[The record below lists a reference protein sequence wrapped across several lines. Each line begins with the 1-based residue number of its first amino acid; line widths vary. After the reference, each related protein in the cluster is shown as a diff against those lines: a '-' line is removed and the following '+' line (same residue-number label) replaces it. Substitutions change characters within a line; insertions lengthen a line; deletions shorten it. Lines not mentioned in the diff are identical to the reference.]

1 VVCLVIPGIK
11 NMAFDSLNR
20 LPSWLSVSRRAT
32 HHELVLQRGERMLIM
47 ESGRLRVF
55 ISRSPFGIRI
65 GGSVL
70 GTPMGRSGIEKKGLD
85 VIMSVRTPGIKLCVL
100 LRLPYDAAG
109 STST

>member
-11 NMAFDSLNR
+11 NMAFDSLDR

-47 ESGRLRVF
+47 EGGRLRVF

-70 GTPMGRSGIEKKGLD
+70 GTPMGRSGIEEEGLD
-85 VIMSVRTPGIKLCVL
+85 VIMSVRTPGIELCVL